1 MADEARPAGQY
12 VEHVRDGD
20 VHVLRIA
27 NPPVNTLRTEVREG
41 LLEGLKAAAAGGA
54 RAIVLIGSGRNFSAG
69 AEMTEFGKPRKP
81 PSLPE
86 VFDAIEQSKAP
97 VIAAIHGNAL
107 GGGLEL
113 ALACHARVA
122 SPGAQVGLPEVKRG
136 FVPGAGGTQRLP
148 RLIGLDA
155 LRLIVSGEPVSAEEA
170 VKLGFIDA
178 VLPGELERAAI
189 EWARE
194 AASSGRKF
202 TLAKD
207 RKDKIQGQDMAA
219 FDEAAKKLLARSRGQ
234 ESPKGCV
241 EAVRAAFTMPFEEG
255 LNVERAQFQRL
266 VAGEQSQA
274 LRHVFFGEREAQRV
288 PDMPADAKPLPV
300 KKVVV
305 IGAGTM
311 GGGIA
316 MSCANFGMPV
326 TVVEMND
333 EALKTGIARC
343 HANWKRTV
351 DSGRLSQ
358 EEMDKRAALLQGTTD
373 FDAAVK
379 EADLV
384 IEAVYEDMGVK
395 KEIFA
400 RLDKVA
406 RPGIVLASNTSTLNI
421 DEIASATQRP
431 ELVCGMHFFSPAN
444 VMRLLE
450 IVRGKKT
457 SFETL
462 ATAID
467 VGKRIGKL
475 PVVVGNCDGFVGN
488 RMTGKRGPQVEK
500 LLLEGCLPQD
510 IDRVMEAYGMAMG
523 PLATGDLAG
532 LDIGAAV
539 RKARG
544 VKAPIA
550 DAVVAAGRLGQKTGK
565 GYYKYDENRKRMP
578 DPEVEKIILEV
589 AEKMQVRR
597 RKIEDQEILERLL
610 LPMVNEGARILE
622 EGIASRPVDIDVIF
636 VNGFGWPAWRGGPM
650 FWADRVGLKAVRD
663 KLAHYAEATNDP
675 NLRPAA
681 LIEQLAKEGGSFA
694 TMKGAG
700 KAA

>member
-1 MADEARPAGQY
+1 MADEPHY
-12 VEHVRDGD
+12 VEHAFDGD

-27 NPPVNTLRTEVREG
+27 NPPVNTLRTEVRAG
-41 LLEGLKAAAAGGA
+41 LLDGLKAAEREGA

-86 VFDAIEQSKAP
+86 VFDAIEQSRAP
-97 VIAAIHGNAL
+97 VVAAIHGNAL

-122 SPGAQVGLPEVKRG
+122 SPGAQLGLPEVKRG

-148 RLIGLDA
+148 RMIGLEA

-170 VKLGFIDA
+170 ERLGFVDA
-178 VLPGELERAAI
+178 VLPGELEKAAI
-189 EWARE
+189 AWARE
-194 AASSGRKF
+194 AATSGRQF
-202 TLAKD
+202 VLARHRTD
-207 RKDKIQGQDMAA
+207 RIQGQDMAA
-219 FDEAAKKLLARSRGQ
+219 FDEAARKLLARSRGQ

-241 EAVRAAFTMPFEEG
+241 EAVRAAFTLPFEEG
-255 LNVERAQFQRL
+255 LNVEREQFQRL

-274 LRHVFFGEREAQRV
+274 LRHIFFGEREVARV
-288 PDMPADAKPLPV
+288 PDVPEGTRPLPV
-300 KKVVV
+300 HKLVV
-305 IGAGTM
+305 IGCGTM

-316 MSCANFGMPV
+316 MSAANFGMPV
-326 TVVEMND
+326 TVVESSQ
-333 EALKTGIARC
+333 EALERGLKRC
-343 HANWKRTV
+343 EANWQRTV
-351 DSGRLSQ
+351 ASGRLSQ
-358 EEMDKRAALLQGTTD
+358 AEYEKRRALLTGTTD
-373 FDAAVK
+373 FEKAVG

-384 IEAVYEDMGVK
+384 IEAVFEDMGVK
-395 KEIFA
+395 KEVFA
-400 RLDKVA
+400 RLDKAA
-406 RPGIVLASNTSTLNI
+406 RPGIVLASNTSTLDI
-421 DEIASATQRP
+421 DEIASATGRP

-457 SFETL
+457 SAETL
-462 ATAID
+462 ATAMD

-475 PVVVGNCDGFVGN
+475 NVVVGNCDGFVGN

-544 VKAPIA
+544 TVAPIA

-565 GYYKYDENRKRMP
+565 GYYDYDENRKRMP
-578 DPEVEKIILEV
+578 SKEVERIILDMS
-589 AEKMQVRR
+589 EKMQVRR

-622 EGIASRPVDIDVIF
+622 EGIAYRPVDIDVIF

-650 FWADRVGLKAVRD
+650 FWADRMGLRTVRD
-663 KLAHYAEATNDP
+663 RLAHYAEATNDP

-681 LIEQLAKEGGSFA
+681 LIERLASEGGSFA
-694 TMKGAG
+694 GLKGPAR
-700 KAA
+700 A

>member
-1 MADEARPAGQY
+1 MSDQPRF
-12 VEHVRDGD
+12 VEHGFDGD

-27 NPPVNTLRTEVREG
+27 NPPVNTLRTEVRAG
-41 LLEGLKAAAAGGA
+41 LLEGLQAAAREGA

-97 VIAAIHGNAL
+97 VVAAIHGNAL

-113 ALACHARVA
+113 TLACHARVA

-148 RLIGLDA
+148 RLIGLPA
-155 LRLIVSGEPVSAEEA
+155 LRIIVSGEPVSAEEA
-170 VKLGFIDA
+170 VKLGFVDA
-178 VLPGELERAAI
+178 VLDAPNVEALERAAVA
-189 EWARE
+189 WARE
-194 AASSGRKF
+194 AATSGRSF
-202 TLAKD
+202 VLARNRTDRIKD
-207 RKDKIQGQDMAA
+207 QDMAA
-219 FDEAAKKLLARSRGQ
+219 FEEAAKQLLARSRGQ

-241 EAVRAAFTMPFEEG
+241 DAVRAAFTLPFEDG
-255 LNVERAQFQRL
+255 LQVERDQFTRL
-266 VAGEQSQA
+266 VQGEQSQA
-274 LRHVFFGEREAQRV
+274 LRHIFFGEREAQRV
-288 PDMPADAKPLPV
+288 PGLPAEVKPRPV
-300 KKVVV
+300 NRLAV
-305 IGAGTM
+305 IGGGTM

-316 MSCANFGMPV
+316 MSAANFGLPV
-326 TVVEMND
+326 TIVETSE
-333 EALKTGIARC
+333 EALQKGIARC
-343 HANWKRTV
+343 EANWQRTV
-351 DSGRLSQ
+351 SSGRLSRSDY
-358 EEMDKRAALLQGTTD
+358 EKRRALLSGTTD
-373 FDAAVK
+373 FEAAVR

-384 IEAVYEDMGVK
+384 IEAVFENMDVK
-395 KEIFA
+395 KEVFA
-400 RLDKVA
+400 RLDKAA
-406 RPGIVLASNTSTLNI
+406 RPEVVLATNTSTLDI
-421 DEIASATQRP
+421 DQIASATKRP
-431 ELVCGMHFFSPAN
+431 ELVIGMHFFSPAN

-450 IVRGKKT
+450 NVRGKAT
-457 SFETL
+457 GWEAI
-462 ATAID
+462 ATATE

-475 PVVVGNCDGFVGN
+475 PVLVGNCDGFVGN

-510 IDRVMEAYGMAMG
+510 IDRVMEGYGMAMG

-544 VKAPIA
+544 TVAPVA

-565 GYYKYDENRKRMP
+565 GYYDYDENRKRMP
-578 DPEVEKIILEV
+578 SEEVEAIILGI

-597 RKIEDQEILERLL
+597 RKIDGQEILERLL

-650 FWADRVGLKAVRD
+650 FWADRMGLRAVRD
-663 KLAHYAEATNDP
+663 RLAHYAEATNDP
-675 NLRPAA
+675 NLKPAA
-681 LIEQLAKEGGSFA
+681 LIEKLAAEGGSFA
-694 TMKGAG
+694 GLGAG
-700 KAA
+700 KG